1 PKLDMTPISSW
12 SRGGP
17 RLSHSAQTQGG
28 WKAGREK
35 ELKDCEGGREEVKD
49 SISLIPENIVKTDY
63 IVPETMVSIWF
74 GPGHRVQGPAVL
86 LGRWHKGQCAGSA
99 VSSRH
104 RDISLKALLGAKGPA
119 QLSLKPNQPE

>member
-35 ELKDCEGGREEVKD
+35 ELKDCEGGGEKR
-49 SISLIPENIVKTDY
+49 
-63 IVPETMVSIWF
+63 
-74 GPGHRVQGPAVL
+74 Q
-86 LGRWHKGQCAGSA
+86 
-99 VSSRH
+99 
-104 RDISLKALLGAKGPA
+104 DISLKALLGAKGPA

>member
-17 RLSHSAQTQGG
+17 RPSHSAQTQGG

-49 SISLIPENIVKTDY
+49 SRGLIPENIVKTDY
-63 IVPETMVSIWF
+63 KVPETMVSIWF
-74 GPGHRVQGPAVL
+74 GPEHRVQGPAVL
-86 LGRWHKGQCAGSA
+86 LGRWHKGVMCRQ
-99 VSSRH
+99 
-104 RDISLKALLGAKGPA
+104 DISLKALLGAKGPA